1 MPTTMQQKRGTS
13 AKWSQTNPIL
23 LAGEIGVE
31 TDTNKMK
38 IGNGT
43 TSWNDLDYVKT
54 DTEQLAYKHTQ
65 NVALDEWH
73 IIHNLSFKPNVV
85 ITDVNDVIIEAGVDY
100 ISNTEIKVTLNE
112 PKIGYAYLS

>member
-1 MPTTMQQKRGTS
+1 MPTMQQKRGTAS
-13 AKWSQTNPIL
+13 RWTSTNPIL
-23 LAGEIGVE
+23 LAGEMGFE
-31 TDTNKMK
+31 TDTKKIK
-38 IGNGT
+38 IGDGAT
-43 TSWNDLDYVKT
+43 AWNSLAYVTT